1 MSACRARLRSVGL
14 CRREGGA
21 GVGQQWH
28 AGYGCVGCQSGC
40 SPQSIRDSGE
50 EVAQLCPASL
60 WTLWGAVG
68 VSAWVQAETRVQ
80 ELCPGLQVAEK
91 SWLLSLLG
99 N

>member
-1 MSACRARLRSVGL
+1 MLPSEYQGLR
-14 CRREGGA
+14 RR
-21 GVGQQWH
+21 
-28 AGYGCVGCQSGC
+28 GC
-40 SPQSIRDSGE
+40 SALSSISLDS
-50 EVAQLCPASL
+50 V
-60 WTLWGAVG
+60 GAVG